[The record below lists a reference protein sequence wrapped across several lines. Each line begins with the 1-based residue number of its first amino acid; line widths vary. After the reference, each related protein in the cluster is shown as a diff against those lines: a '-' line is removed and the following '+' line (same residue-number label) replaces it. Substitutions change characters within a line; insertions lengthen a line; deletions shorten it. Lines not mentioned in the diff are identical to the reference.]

1 MELLRHKRALII
13 GMGGLG
19 SPAALVLARAGVGA
33 LTLVDDD
40 DVDITNLQRQILFRD
55 ADVGRPKAEVARE
68 QLLRE
73 APECAIDAR
82 VVRVEAEN
90 AAALFAGHDVIL
102 DGSDNFETKF
112 LCSDV
117 AMRLAIPLVHAGALR
132 FQGQLLPVLR
142 GGACVRCLFEQEP
155 PADEIPSCA
164 QAGVL
169 GAVVGVLGAMQAA
182 VTLELLRGERVA
194 STLRTVDLK
203 SGRARELELA
213 PRADCPTCAPLAIDI
228 TAERCPMT
236 YVRTKLRLETLAK
249 GTVLDVVL
257 RGDEPLRNVPRSLK
271 EDGHQVREIVALDS
285 ERHRVRVE
293 KR

>member
-1 MELLRHKRALII
+1 MSLREKRALIV

-19 SPAALVLARAGVGA
+19 SPAALVLARAGVGG

-40 DVDITNLQRQILFRD
+40 DVDLTNLQRQILFKD
-55 ADVGRPKAEVARE
+55 GDIGRPKAQVARE
-68 QLLRE
+68 QLLRVAPDAKIE
-73 APECAIDAR
+73 ARIE
-82 VVRVEAEN
+82 RVEAHN
-90 AAALFAGHDVIL
+90 AATLFAGHDVIL

-155 PADEIPSCA
+155 SSDEVPSCA

-182 VTLELLRGERVA
+182 VALQLLRGEPVRP
-194 STLRTVDLK
+194 TLRSVDLK
-203 SGRARELELA
+203 HGRAREIDVA
-213 PRADCPTCAPLAIDI
+213 PRADCATCAPLALDI
-228 TAERCPMT
+228 TRERCPMT
-236 YVRTKLRLETLAK
+236 YVRTKLRLEQLPRGA
-249 GTVLDVVL
+249 VLDVTL
-257 RGDEPLRNVPRSLK
+257 KGDEPLRNVPRSLR
-271 EDGHQVREIVALDS
+271 EDGHKVHSILDLPDA
-285 ERHRVRVE
+285 RHVVRVE
-293 KR
+293 KV